1 MNSLLRP
8 LFGAVLACT
17 ALAAQAFP
25 LLSLTASPGTVSVG
39 SVVNIELLV
48 SGLGDQTAPS
58 LGAFD
63 VIIAFNPALLS
74 PAGVAFDTGLGDPNA
89 SPPEA
94 YTSADTSVAG
104 TVNLIDTSVLEANAS
119 TCVFCV
125 PPYLDDLQGSAFR
138 LATLTF
144 TANGPGTA
152 VMSLTINALADAQGE
167 ALEADIEGTT
177 VTVVGASAPGSLMLL
192 ILGCAGLSGFARRG
206 AGARGKSAAALD
218 G

>member
-8 LFGAVLACT
+8 LFGAVLAGT
-17 ALAAQAFP
+17 ALTASAFP
-25 LLSLTASPGTVSVG
+25 LLSLTASPATVSVG
-39 SVVNIELLV
+39 AIVNIELLV
-48 SGLGDQTAPS
+48 SGLGDHTAPS

-94 YTSADTSVAG
+94 YPSADTSVAG
-104 TVNLIDTSVLEANAS
+104 TIHLINTSLLEANAAN
-119 TCVFCV
+119 CIFCL

-144 TANGPGTA
+144 TGDSPGTT

-167 ALEADIEGTT
+167 ALDTNIQGTA
-177 VTVVGASAPGSLMLL
+177 VTVVGTPEPGSLMLFA
-192 ILGCAGLSGFARRG
+192 LGCAGLSGFARRG
-206 AGARGKSAAALD
+206 GGARGKIAALD

>member
-8 LFGAVLACT
+8 LFGAVIACT

-39 SVVNIELLV
+39 SVIDIELLV

-58 LGAFD
+58 LGVFD

-94 YTSADTSVAG
+94 YLSADTSVAG
-104 TVNLIDTSVLEANAS
+104 TVKLIVTSLLEANGA
-119 TCVFCV
+119 TCIFCV

-138 LATLTF
+138 LATLSF
-144 TANGPGTA
+144 TGGSPGTA
-152 VMSLTINALADAQGE
+152 AMSLTIDALADAQGE
-167 ALEADIEGTT
+167 ALEAIIQGTA
-177 VTVVGASAPGSLMLL
+177 VTVVGTPEPGSLMLFA
-192 ILGCAGLSGFARRG
+192 LGCAGLSGFARRG
-206 AGARGKSAAALD
+206 AGARGKIARLD
-218 G
+218 R

>member
-8 LFGAVLACT
+8 LFGAVIACT

-48 SGLGDQTAPS
+48 SGLGDHTAPS

-94 YTSADTSVAG
+94 YPSADTSVAG
-104 TVNLIDTSVLEANAS
+104 TVKLIVTSLLEANAA
-119 TCVFCV
+119 TCSLCL

-144 TANGPGTA
+144 TGDSPGTA

-167 ALEADIEGTT
+167 ALDADIQGTA
-177 VTVVGASAPGSLMLL
+177 VTVVGTPEPGSLMLL
-192 ILGCAGLSGFARRG
+192 ALGGAGLSGFARRG
-206 AGARGKSAAALD
+206 GGARGKSAALN